1 MKSVSRLWGDKII
14 AGDKTYAEVP
24 AQLLEEVKEYLTEK
38 GHADLAKTK
47 KKASTLKAT
56 TTK

>member
-1 MKSVSRLWGDKII
+1 MKSVSKLWGDKII

-24 AQLLEEVKEYLTEK
+24 AQLTDEVKEYLTEK

-47 KKASTLKAT
+47 KRTATLKAT
-56 TTK
+56 T